1 MKKIN
6 YNSKEK
12 LYKINS
18 KHYIFSNV
26 YICYLL
32 MAVSFVFL
40 LASIYLI
47 SSSVVLFG
55 KKIDVTYNEVG
66 KADYTVYLNENNHY
80 TTNHL
85 ESGMKY
91 IGSLI
96 NTVNTRF
103 NYQFY
108 TDKNIDFSYKYK
120 INGKLVIYDKKD
132 DNKIFYTKEE
142 ELVPEVLDNICSNNI
157 VINQLADIDYEK
169 YNDYVNT
176 YKKDYGV
183 DVGAKLVVSMNVELL
198 GIDSDSK
205 NDLFKT
211 SDLQITIP
219 LTEKAVE
226 ISIDTKNIDNED
238 YLVSDINTGITSP
251 YLLVIGIVC
260 FIAAVVEFLYGE
272 KLYKL
277 YVKDNIYNITVDK
290 ILKEYDKLIVNG
302 EVSIDEAN
310 FTNKIYPDTFIE
322 MVDASERLQSP
333 ILYYEVVPNEK
344 CFFIIIKDKD
354 LYKFRI
360 SKSYLEKEEVYR
372 NLDNVGSSKYTLNHI
387 LKNGKKI
394 KISEK
399 E

>member
-1 MKKIN
+1 MSKIN

-12 LYKINS
+12 LYKINK
-18 KHYIFSNV
+18 KHYIFNNV

-32 MAVSFVFL
+32 VAVSFVFL

-55 KKIDVTYNEVG
+55 KKIDVTYNEIG
-66 KADYTVYLNENNHY
+66 KADYTVYLNNNNY
-80 TTNHL
+80 YNSNYL

-108 TDKNIDFSYKYK
+108 TDKNIDYSYKYK
-120 INGKLVIYDKKD
+120 INGKLVIYDKNDESKV
-132 DNKIFYTKEE
+132 FYTKDE
-142 ELVPEVLDNICSNNI
+142 ELVGEIVDNINSNNI
-157 VINQLADIDYEK
+157 VINQSADVDYDK
-169 YNDYVNT
+169 YNKYVES

-183 DVGAKLVVSMNVELL
+183 DVAAKLVVSMNIELL
-198 GIDSDSK
+198 GIDSESK

-211 SDLQITIP
+211 NDLQITIP

-226 ISIDTKNIDNED
+226 ISIDTKNIDRED
-238 YLVSDINTGITSP
+238 YLISNINTGITNP

-260 FIAAVVEFLYGE
+260 FIAAVVEFIYGE

-277 YVKDNIYNITVDK
+277 YLKDNIYNVTVDK
-290 ILKEYDKLIVNG
+290 ILKEYDKIIVNG

-310 FTNKIYPDTFIE
+310 FTNKIYPETFIE

-333 ILYYEVVPNEK
+333 ILFYEVVPNEK
-344 CFFIIIKDKD
+344 CFFVIIKDHD

-360 SKSYLEKEEVYR
+360 SKSFLEKEELYR
-372 NLDNVGSSKYTLNHI
+372 NIDTLSSSKYTLNHI

-394 KISEK
+394 DIQDK
-399 E
+399 

>member
-1 MKKIN
+1 MSKIN

-18 KHYIFSNV
+18 KHYIFNNV
-26 YICYLL
+26 YISYLL
-32 MAVSFVFL
+32 LIVSFIFL

-55 KKIDVTYNEVG
+55 EKIDLTYNEIG
-66 KADYTVYLNENNHY
+66 KADYTVYLNKNNHY
-80 TTNHL
+80 DTNYL

-120 INGKLVIYDKKD
+120 INSKLVIYDKND
-132 DNKIFYTKEE
+132 SNKIFYTKEE
-142 ELVPEVLDNICSNNI
+142 VLVPEVVDNITSNNV
-157 VINQLADIDYEK
+157 VINQLADIDYKK
-169 YNDYVNT
+169 YNQYLES

-183 DVGAKLVVSMNVELL
+183 DVSGKVVVSMNVDLL
-198 GIDSDSK
+198 GIDSESK
-205 NDLFKT
+205 NDLLKNNE
-211 SDLQITIP
+211 LQITIP

-226 ISIDTKNIDNED
+226 ITIDTKNIDKKD
-238 YLVSDINTGITSP
+238 YLVSDMNKGISSP

-260 FIAAVVEFLYGE
+260 FIAAVVEFIYGE

-290 ILKEYDKLIVNG
+290 ILNEYDKLIVNG
-302 EVSIDEAN
+302 EVSIDEN
-310 FTNKIYPDTFIE
+310 KFTNKIYPETFVE

-333 ILYYEVVPNEK
+333 ILFYEVVPNEK
-344 CFFIIIKDKD
+344 CFFIIIKDND

-360 SKSYLEKEEVYR
+360 SKSYLEREEVYR
-372 NLDNVGSSKYTLNHI
+372 NIDAFSSGKYTLNHI

-394 KISEK
+394 NIKDK
-399 E
+399 